1 LRRSNPKAAAWS
13 GAPAPFR
20 GVIKALWGEGQ
31 GPRAHSEEDK
41 VIEILEPTKI
51 LEPTEI
57 PVPEETGSSGTQL
70 IGTGEVFSIAKE
82 SPLEGLPIVQAV
94 EGLVATRSRCFGGEV
109 GTTLLAGSFAQLS
122 YDLQTT
128 KRELNNT
135 REELKRTN
143 GELSDYKIRVAVL
156 QERVIAYLRER
167 LLKNLSITIGTA
179 LVVIGMGLY
188 RNNLKYDYIV
198 SGLGALLLIF
208 GWFSKPREAR
218 K

>member
-1 LRRSNPKAAAWS
+1 
-13 GAPAPFR
+13 
-20 GVIKALWGEGQ
+20 
-31 GPRAHSEEDK
+31 
-41 VIEILEPTKI
+41 VIELLEPTEI
-51 LEPTEI
+51 LGQAEI

-70 IGTGEVFSIAKE
+70 TGAGEIISIAKE

-94 EGLVATRSRCFGGEV
+94 EGLVAARSRCFGGEV
-109 GTTLLAGSFAQLS
+109 GTSLLSGSFAQLS

-128 KRELNNT
+128 RRELNNT

-143 GELSDYKIRVAVL
+143 GEMSDYKIRVAVL
-156 QERVIAYLRER
+156 QERVIAYFRER
-167 LLKNLSITIGTA
+167 LLKNLSITIGTT

-198 SGLGALLLIF
+198 GGLGALLLIF
-208 GWFSKPREAR
+208 GWFSKPGEAE